1 MRKSKK
7 RKELNS
13 FLISFNSE
21 ALVIKLAPDEKA
33 QLLDSLFD
41 YAIRGNKADFSED
54 PLLDAT
60 FEFMTRHIDENNEK
74 YVDKCLQN
82 SANQKLRH
90 LYDDFRKAKDRGL
103 STEQI
108 EKAIRNISTEYEIS
122 IRQDINDQMGISP
135 IAEQYA

>member
-13 FLISFNSE
+13 FLISFDSE
-21 ALVIKLAPDEKA
+21 ALVNKLDSNEKA
-33 QLLDSLFD
+33 KLLDALYD
-41 YAIRGNKADFSED
+41 YAVRGNKTDFSED

-74 YVDKCLQN
+74 YVDKCHQN